1 MSALCIRSPIRSLVA
16 SAIVLAAI
24 ETSTTVHA
32 QAPQTVRVRGTVESL
47 ADNTLVVRAREGQ
60 SIPIRLADNWS
71 ISGIVNASLAEIK
84 PGTFIGTAAMP
95 QRDGGLRALEVLV
108 FPEAMRGAGEG
119 HYAWDLMPES
129 TMTNATVSEAVQA
142 VEGHTLTLTYKGEQK
157 KVVVPPN
164 VPIVTFAPAQK
175 TDVVVGAP
183 VFISTQRQPDGSL
196 TASRVTVGLNGV
208 APPM

>member
-1 MSALCIRSPIRSLVA
+1 
-16 SAIVLAAI
+16 
-24 ETSTTVHA
+24 VHA